1 MTFSEGIYNM
11 ENYNQN
17 AFYALK
23 LLENGYATV
32 GSIPNLSLCGTDEFS
47 ITTQFYAKATNGR
60 IPLIMQSGA
69 FEFGMDSRNAYYNA
83 TGIGSH
89 MVTNDE
95 FKLDAGRWN
104 TLGVTYDG
112 STIRIYVNGI
122 KALETGKTANRTIS
136 SSDIKIG
143 GNFNGYVKYTR
154 VYGKVLTDSEIGADR
169 TSPQMPV
176 EQMEL
181 CLDFSTSTPEDKGK
195 YSKPITLNGNEAER
209 RTALRVTDAGVA
221 KPLTSSR
228 VNNVLGTG
236 SFTIL
241 SKIKPSYIGGNTQP
255 MLFSNAKTNSSRVAI
270 LFYQGD
276 SYPNRAHAS
285 LKMGTLQYGGGT
297 DMPYD
302 EWTNLSLVYN
312 RTNNK
317 AYYYVNGVLGCEYNI
332 QSRPTLSAEDICIG
346 SRKET
351 YNGPFGGLIDSIC
364 VFNSALDSNALVNY
378 AHDMPDQT
386 APGLAAYYSFNAG
399 EAKDII
405 SGEAITLTEGA
416 RLEDLTSRAP
426 IFRCTPVNLVNT
438 LYPGTAGAALPES
451 NVKVADQLAQG
462 DTTILTKVYPKRP
475 TPEEGIVYD
484 KYWNI
489 FTIAPYGNA
498 SSMNLVMRHDPYMNK
513 AAISVEAP
521 NAICSCERVDYD
533 QWVDVALIYRR
544 SQSKIEVY
552 VNGVLKN
559 TFNNIQ
565 AITKSEFALHL
576 GNGIDMVRPY
586 HGYID
591 YIAVFDGA
599 VQPDRL
605 QSYILEPPVFIE
617 QDLTALYT
625 FNSEELREQVSG
637 TVVNLVGDAAVILAE
652 DTQTQAGKKECPEFP
667 DNHTGTEYELWQANT
682 VASIYI
688 KFIHENY
695 GLWPT
700 GGFKDEECT
709 QLLGSVANYIEKSVL
724 IYDEVQMVLAEQAE
738 HEEMDPETIK
748 AMIQVLANT
757 GKAAMLN
764 RFFYACIDAH
774 TRENI
779 EKDLKDLIIKI
790 VIGVVIAVVLVVI
803 ISAVI
808 AWFKPIAPP
817 PPPPSPPSPPSPNP
831 DPDDLD
837 DDDDEKKYH
846 IVSIDSIT
854 FCHTPSNH
862 AASAIQIRDVQTP
875 EWVNGRNSKNNP
887 SQSAYISSSV
897 TASAYINVRFRYQ
910 TNDNDSYTAKI
921 KGESKSGNKPLGSL
935 DTVSISM
942 RGNNTYY
949 TARFSLNHNG
959 MASLLAGSFTD
970 EIKWSNTTE
979 LLTYRNLGNTYHTIH
994 LLANE
999 PKAPWGANAGDGVS
1013 LPTMNA
1019 LNTWNDMLKYAE
1031 GSKSNTKEYFA
1042 AAATK
1047 WLHNSGKF
1055 VYADADQLSI
1065 LSEQDSLSFA
1075 RDTFDNR
1082 ASSQSSGIQISPLD
1096 ASLIIADSARLQ
1108 GFDELGVAKLMSN
1121 NSITVLET
1129 DCSTGGTIKES
1140 DILLPLSIRE
1150 VAKVGSNTFEKPSDI
1165 DAHFVCSNKGF
1176 DSEIYV
1182 YDGAYRLHDRSG
1194 QNVVC
1199 SNCRYAAEIYP
1210 YVDRTGNGYREM
1222 LLEADSVCPVIYY
1235 LMDWSNNLAKV
1246 GPGNGTKA
1254 RLDGVKIKLF
1264 GKNFDIDRPGF
1275 TNDILNAMGRCIVH
1289 SISFGWIK
1297 DALKYVL
1304 QSQQNPIDYL
1314 QDIAR
1319 IVLASNQIDRDIDNL
1334 IQNLDDS
1341 LTAASSREETFAC
1354 LKALATRLNSVL
1366 ANLRVPTGN
1375 FCWNSVIGENYDPEK
1390 WYYIKKPQSGG
1401 AQFEIESS
1409 YRGLNDNE
1417 NYDDNQLILNNLPG
1431 EGFYILN
1438 DFHRDGDRLNL
1449 LLARGYA
1456 TTFYIAQAQN
1466 NNQMA
1471 HIMGSSSNNYYPPL
1485 RMSDTDASAFYQ
1497 YGGNWIPLW

>member
-1 MTFSEGIYNM
+1 M

-652 DTQTQAGKKECPEFP
+652 DTQTQAGKKECPDFP

-831 DPDDLD
+831 DPDD
-837 DDDDEKKYH
+837 DDDEKKYH

-935 DTVSISM
+935 DTVFISM

-970 EIKWSNTTE
+970 EMKWSNTTE

-999 PKAPWGANAGDGVS
+999 PKAPWGANAGAGVS

-1246 GPGNGTKA
+1246 GPGNGNK
-1254 RLDGVKIKLF
+1254 VIQPKIPAVL
-1264 GKNFDIDRPGF
+1264 
-1275 TNDILNAMGRCIVH
+1275 TYNDIIGLRRPAFRTVVRQNMGSCIVH
-1289 SISFGWIK
+1289 SLSFADIK
-1297 DALKYVL
+1297 REIAKSFYHA
-1304 QSQQNPIDYL
+1304 NPIQSIKNVAKVVIANENL
-1314 QDIAR
+1314 NTNQD
-1319 IVLASNQIDRDIDNL
+1319 VLRSINDLDNAINYRQGLEAVKRL
-1334 IQNLDDS
+1334 I
-1341 LTAASSREETFAC
+1341 TV
-1354 LKALATRLNSVL
+1354 LNSVE
-1366 ANLRVPTGN
+1366 ANLRSANVN
-1375 FCWNSVIGENYDPEK
+1375 FCWNTIIGEDYDPEK
-1390 WYYIKKPQSGG
+1390 WYYVKFNAHRQL
-1401 AQFEIESS
+1401 EIESS
-1409 YRGLNDNE
+1409 YKSLNNT
-1417 NYDDNQLILNNLPG
+1417 NYDTNIFQVNYLPRY
-1431 EGFYILN
+1431 EGVYILN
-1438 DFHRDGDRLNL
+1438 LPNSKRDGERLSMIKNYGMET
-1449 LLARGYA
+1449 R
-1456 TTFYIAQAQN
+1456 FYTAQATD
-1466 NNQMA
+1466 NQGRVF
-1471 HIMGSSSNNYYPPL
+1471 HILGSSSNEYAPPIN
-1485 RMSDTDASAFYQ
+1485 MSDTIIPHAFCQ
-1497 YGGNWIPLW
+1497 SGGNWIPLW

>member
-652 DTQTQAGKKECPEFP
+652 DTQTQAGKKECPDFP

-831 DPDDLD
+831 DPDD
-837 DDDDEKKYH
+837 DDDEKKYH

-935 DTVSISM
+935 DTVFISM

-970 EIKWSNTTE
+970 EMKWSNTTE

-999 PKAPWGANAGDGVS
+999 PKAPWGANAGAGVS

-1246 GPGNGTKA
+1246 GPGNGNK
-1254 RLDGVKIKLF
+1254 VIQPKIPAVL
-1264 GKNFDIDRPGF
+1264 
-1275 TNDILNAMGRCIVH
+1275 TYNDIIGLRRPAFRTVVRQNMGSCIVH
-1289 SISFGWIK
+1289 SLSFADIK
-1297 DALKYVL
+1297 REIAKSFYHA
-1304 QSQQNPIDYL
+1304 NPIQSIKNVAKVVIANENL
-1314 QDIAR
+1314 NTNQD
-1319 IVLASNQIDRDIDNL
+1319 VLRSINDLDNAINYRQGLEAVKRL
-1334 IQNLDDS
+1334 I
-1341 LTAASSREETFAC
+1341 TV
-1354 LKALATRLNSVL
+1354 LNSVE
-1366 ANLRVPTGN
+1366 ANLRSANVN
-1375 FCWNSVIGENYDPEK
+1375 FCWNTIIGEDYDPEK
-1390 WYYIKKPQSGG
+1390 WYYVKFNAHRQL
-1401 AQFEIESS
+1401 EIESS
-1409 YRGLNDNE
+1409 YKSLNNT
-1417 NYDDNQLILNNLPG
+1417 NYDTNIFQVNYLPRY
-1431 EGFYILN
+1431 EGVYILN
-1438 DFHRDGDRLNL
+1438 LPNSKRDGERLSMIKNYGMET
-1449 LLARGYA
+1449 R
-1456 TTFYIAQAQN
+1456 FYTAQATD
-1466 NNQMA
+1466 NQGRVF
-1471 HIMGSSSNNYYPPL
+1471 HILGSSSNEYAPPIN
-1485 RMSDTDASAFYQ
+1485 MSDTIIPHAFCQ
-1497 YGGNWIPLW
+1497 SGGNWIPLW